1 MPTGTARWRA
11 GQECKM
17 TAVDEGREML
27 TAQQVREITGVPVST
42 LHDWAAKRE
51 RGIDAPG
58 PHHLR
63 LSGRHRRWALK
74 DVEDW
79 LASTRI

>member
-1 MPTGTARWRA
+1 MMDSA
-11 GQECKM
+11 
-17 TAVDEGREML
+17 DYGREML

-58 PHHLR
+58 PHHRR
-63 LSGRHRRWALK
+63 LSGRHRRWALD
-74 DVEDW
+74 DVEAC
-79 LASTRI
+79 LASTRV